1 MAVSSATI
9 SKDEDRR
16 LDKSMSKGKSLPEGL
31 SIRNGPVLE
40 ESTTNGVAKRKSRA
54 SNASAVN
61 YKDESDSEDGAPLVS
76 IVGNVFLG
84 S

>member
-9 SKDEDRR
+9 SKDEDRE
-16 LDKSMSKGKSLPEGL
+16 LDKTTSKTKSLPEGL

-61 YKDESDSEDGAPLVS
+61 YKDESDSDDGAPLVGP
-76 IVGNVFLG
+76 VGSAL
-84 S
+84 